1 MDLEGEC
8 SVLES
13 VEDNEVIISPERLA
27 SVDVNKVENN
37 GSWNGENGG
46 DDDKDVGVTESVS
59 SPPLTGKSPVGS
71 VGSSPPAMTKGYGLK
86 KWRRIKREF
95 NKDGS
100 SSADTGKILKRGLST
115 PAMNSSKPQGS
126 SVETRQKSNG
136 SVSSTNAMLKSM
148 GVGADGFSLHG
159 FNLDSRLAVGLDFSA
174 GTDSE
179 NSEDR
184 SSKSST
190 AASVPKS
197 RHEVQS
203 MEGNARDKNRM
214 KTLGVKTLVNSTQK
228 GQLFAVKRV
237 GLRPGTNNMVTSNG
251 RQSGRSMNYD
261 GENSDEAQGGE
272 QNLGEELLS
281 KENLGE
287 FEDQSQEDLAAD
299 LTWEVK
305 EEKVEHHRSST
316 DRDPLVEC
324 IYTLQ
329 SAQEELEKDEFVIL
343 LPETIEVKE
352 VEDTMQASTKSLSC
366 SSKPITSAIFPLPIH
381 GFLKLAAVEIQKL
394 REIGTE
400 YISVFDSSTQERS
413 LPTEFA
419 SVDSKIIKAS
429 SADLLDSGDIT
440 RSAELE
446 SQLVTLKQNI
456 NLLENKLEEANTVLK
471 AKEAKVTELE
481 HALNSTE
488 LPREEM
494 EAELETLFEQKIEAE
509 VEYLAISRTIQKL
522 RVAAVDEQKTLVSE
536 QAQTLNELGDAKRK
550 AAMLKRLAEKLE
562 TSCEDIVET
571 DQVLTLQNRVTL
583 ISRHGYEL
591 GVLNLMNKMC
601 FGKQESITT
610 KGGGPVVKA
619 LSFYSH
625 ESSLIFGVRK
635 NLGFPRGSLQR
646 LMSSTGA
653 LVVGPFLWGHENPG
667 FPKGSLR
674 RLCAG

>member
-95 NKDGS
+95 NKDGSS

-228 GQLFAVKRV
+228 GQQGKSRIETSKKARGERVKIEKENSHSSMESDSRSSNFV
-237 GLRPGTNNMVTSNG
+237 FMQGTNNMMTSNG

-305 EEKVEHHRSST
+305 EENVEHHRSST

-329 SAQEELEKDEFVIL
+329 SAQEELEK
-343 LPETIEVKE
+343 
-352 VEDTMQASTKSLSC
+352 
-366 SSKPITSAIFPLPIH
+366 
-381 GFLKLAAVEIQKL
+381 EIQKL

-494 EAELETLFEQKIEAE
+494 EAELEALFEQKIEAE

-571 DQVLTLQNRVTL
+571 DQVLTLQNRVFSSPVCRGCTHLIFRTESNARYKVQDYWCNLSKNLNKLTDIPILKAAIEEKGEIYFKKVTL
-583 ISRHGYEL
+583 ISRHD
-591 GVLNLMNKMC
+591 
-601 FGKQESITT
+601 Q
-610 KGGGPVVKA
+610 
-619 LSFYSH
+619 
-625 ESSLIFGVRK
+625 
-635 NLGFPRGSLQR
+635 
-646 LMSSTGA
+646 
-653 LVVGPFLWGHENPG
+653 W
-667 FPKGSLR
+667 
-674 RLCAG
+674 

>member
-126 SVETRQKSNG
+126 SVETRQKSNR

-228 GQLFAVKRV
+228 GQQGKSRIETSKKARGERVKIEKENSHSSMESDSRSSNFV
-237 GLRPGTNNMVTSNG
+237 FMQGTNNMVTSNG

-299 LTWEVK
+299 LSWEVK

-329 SAQEELEKDEFVIL
+329 SAQEELEK
-343 LPETIEVKE
+343 
-352 VEDTMQASTKSLSC
+352 
-366 SSKPITSAIFPLPIH
+366 
-381 GFLKLAAVEIQKL
+381 EIQKL

-446 SQLVTLKQNI
+446 TQLVTLKQNI

-494 EAELETLFEQKIEAE
+494 EAELEALFEQKIEAE

-571 DQVLTLQNRVTL
+571 DQVLTLQNRVCKL
-583 ISRHGYEL
+583 APQYA
-591 GVLNLMNKMC
+591 GVVP
-601 FGKQESITT
+601 T
-610 KGGGPVVKA
+610 
-619 LSFYSH
+619 
-625 ESSLIFGVRK
+625 
-635 NLGFPRGSLQR
+635 
-646 LMSSTGA
+646 
-653 LVVGPFLWGHENPG
+653 
-667 FPKGSLR
+667 
-674 RLCAG
+674 

>member
-214 KTLGVKTLVNSTQK
+214 KTLGVKTLVNSSRIETSK
-228 GQLFAVKRV
+228 KARGERVKIEKENSHSSMESDSRSSNFV
-237 GLRPGTNNMVTSNG
+237 FMQGTNNMVTSNG

-329 SAQEELEKDEFVIL
+329 SAQEELEK
-343 LPETIEVKE
+343 
-352 VEDTMQASTKSLSC
+352 
-366 SSKPITSAIFPLPIH
+366 
-381 GFLKLAAVEIQKL
+381 EIQKL

-571 DQVLTLQNRVTL
+571 DQVLTLQNRVCKVSSFFFVQL
-583 ISRHGYEL
+583 IL
-591 GVLNLMNKMC
+591 
-601 FGKQESITT
+601 
-610 KGGGPVVKA
+610 
-619 LSFYSH
+619 
-625 ESSLIFGVRK
+625 
-635 NLGFPRGSLQR
+635 
-646 LMSSTGA
+646 
-653 LVVGPFLWGHENPG
+653 LVVVFVFLLLQLAPQY
-667 FPKGSLR
+667 
-674 RLCAG
+674 AGVVPT

>member
-13 VEDNEVIISPERLA
+13 VEGNEVIISPERLA

-37 GSWNGENGG
+37 GSWGGENGG

-100 SSADTGKILKRGLST
+100 SSADTSKILKRGLST

-148 GVGADGFSLHG
+148 GVGADGFALHG

-228 GQLFAVKRV
+228 GQQGKGRIETSKKARGERVKIEKENSHSSMESDSRSSNFV
-237 GLRPGTNNMVTSNG
+237 FMQGTNNMVTSNG

-281 KENLGE
+281 KENVGE

-299 LTWEVK
+299 LSWEVK

-316 DRDPLVEC
+316 NRDPLVEC

-329 SAQEELEKDEFVIL
+329 SAQEELEK
-343 LPETIEVKE
+343 
-352 VEDTMQASTKSLSC
+352 
-366 SSKPITSAIFPLPIH
+366 
-381 GFLKLAAVEIQKL
+381 EIQKL

-400 YISVFDSSTQERS
+400 YISVFDGSTQERS

-419 SVDSKIIKAS
+419 SDDSNIIKAS

-446 SQLVTLKQNI
+446 TQLVTLKQNI

-494 EAELETLFEQKIEAE
+494 EAELEALFEQKIEAE

-550 AAMLKRLAEKLE
+550 AAMLKRRAEKLE

-571 DQVLTLQNRVTL
+571 DQVLTLQNRVCKVSSFFFVQL
-583 ISRHGYEL
+583 IL
-591 GVLNLMNKMC
+591 
-601 FGKQESITT
+601 
-610 KGGGPVVKA
+610 
-619 LSFYSH
+619 
-625 ESSLIFGVRK
+625 
-635 NLGFPRGSLQR
+635 
-646 LMSSTGA
+646 
-653 LVVGPFLWGHENPG
+653 LVVVFVFLLLQLSPQY
-667 FPKGSLR
+667 
-674 RLCAG
+674 AGVVPT

>member
-1 MDLEGEC
+1 
-8 SVLES
+8 
-13 VEDNEVIISPERLA
+13 
-27 SVDVNKVENN
+27 
-37 GSWNGENGG
+37 
-46 DDDKDVGVTESVS
+46 
-59 SPPLTGKSPVGS
+59 
-71 VGSSPPAMTKGYGLK
+71 
-86 KWRRIKREF
+86 
-95 NKDGS
+95 
-100 SSADTGKILKRGLST
+100 
-115 PAMNSSKPQGS
+115 
-126 SVETRQKSNG
+126 
-136 SVSSTNAMLKSM
+136 MLKSM

-228 GQLFAVKRV
+228 GQQGKSRIETSKKARGERVKIEKENSHSSMESDSRSSNFV
-237 GLRPGTNNMVTSNG
+237 FMQGTNNMMTSNG

-329 SAQEELEKDEFVIL
+329 SAQEELEK
-343 LPETIEVKE
+343 
-352 VEDTMQASTKSLSC
+352 
-366 SSKPITSAIFPLPIH
+366 
-381 GFLKLAAVEIQKL
+381 
-394 REIGTE
+394 
-400 YISVFDSSTQERS
+400 VFDSSTQERS

-494 EAELETLFEQKIEAE
+494 EAELEALFEQKIEAE

-571 DQVLTLQNRVTL
+571 DQVLTLQNQVCKVSSFFFVQL
-583 ISRHGYEL
+583 IL
-591 GVLNLMNKMC
+591 
-601 FGKQESITT
+601 
-610 KGGGPVVKA
+610 
-619 LSFYSH
+619 
-625 ESSLIFGVRK
+625 
-635 NLGFPRGSLQR
+635 
-646 LMSSTGA
+646 
-653 LVVGPFLWGHENPG
+653 LVVVFVFLLLQLAPQY
-667 FPKGSLR
+667 
-674 RLCAG
+674 AGVVPT